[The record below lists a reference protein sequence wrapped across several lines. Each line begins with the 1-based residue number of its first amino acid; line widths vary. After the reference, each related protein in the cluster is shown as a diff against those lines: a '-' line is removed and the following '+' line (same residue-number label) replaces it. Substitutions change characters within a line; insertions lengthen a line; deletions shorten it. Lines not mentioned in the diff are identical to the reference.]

1 MAKQAGFDEYCVK
14 PGDLKFLDQMINNRL
29 CAWPRQRVVQFTAP
43 LSADCLPTL
52 ASSYGRA
59 FGTLEVAR
67 FLCGFELIAREHQK
81 LLGVAISV
89 IGLMLV
95 DFSFS
100 KKPVGFFSKPDVFS
114 GIVAESFSQL
124 AAHSHPFVL
133 LYRDRAVDD
142 IHVPRRIEEA
152 Q

>member
-1 MAKQAGFDEYCVK
+1 M
-14 PGDLKFLDQMINNRL
+14 
-29 CAWPRQRVVQFTAP
+29 
-43 LSADCLPTL
+43 
-52 ASSYGRA
+52 GRA
-59 FGTLEVAR
+59 CRTFEVAR

-81 LLGVAISV
+81 LLGIAISV
-89 IGLMLV
+89 ICLVLV

-124 AAHSHPFVL
+124 AAHSHPFMCSEII
-133 LYRDRAVDD
+133 DRSVDD
-142 IHVPRRIEEA
+142 TRVPRRIEKA